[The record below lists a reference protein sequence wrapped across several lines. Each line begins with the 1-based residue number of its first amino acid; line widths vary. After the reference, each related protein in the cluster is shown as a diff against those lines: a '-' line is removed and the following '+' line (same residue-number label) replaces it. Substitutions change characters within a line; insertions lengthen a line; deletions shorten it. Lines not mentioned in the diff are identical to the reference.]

1 MSNISQFIGG
11 DPQYWVSGTTYA
23 LGKTVRSPTDHQRYV
38 RVVAG
43 AGTTDPANDATNWR
57 PDGGRAIKSV
67 QRGSISVSSGANPTG
82 SVAIAISAVNTS
94 KTEVRFLGGSGY
106 SDSSL
111 AITQLAQLALTN
123 STTLTASASRGAAGF
138 EVRVSWELTEYY

>member
-1 MSNISQFIGG
+1 MSNLSQFAAGG

-67 QRGSISVSSGANPTG
+67 QRGTIVISNGGFSGTAT
-82 SVAIAISAVNTS
+82 VSAVNPA
-94 KTEVRFLGGSGY
+94 KAELRFHGGVGYNSGGAT
-106 SDSSL
+106 L
-111 AITQLAQLALTN
+111 IPTITLTN
-123 STTLTASASRGAAGF
+123 STTITAYAGGQ
-138 EVRVSWELTEYY
+138 VAGTLSVNWELTAHH

>member
-1 MSNISQFIGG
+1 MSNISQFFNSGG

-57 PDGGRAIKSV
+57 PDGARPIKSI
-67 QRGSISVSSGANPTG
+67 QRGVIVMPVSTSSVTAT
-82 SVAIAISAVNTS
+82 ISAVNTAKS
-94 KTEVRFLGGSGY
+94 ELRFLG
-106 SDSSL
+106 SL
-111 AITQLAQLALTN
+111 GTNGASPPAYVTSKIQLTN
-123 STTLTASASRGAAGF
+123 STTLTADSSGF
-138 EVRVSWELTEYY
+138 VYGHSLSWELTEYY